1 MWTLREMGGGELSGD
16 DDDDQSD
23 ERKMTWGGTWRSRNY
38 FVEWEHATRGPLEEY
53 SMGRT
58 KLTHTQRFE
67 DK

>member
-1 MWTLREMGGGELSGD
+1 MWTLREMGEGGELSGD

-38 FVEWEHATRGPLEEY
+38 CRIGPLEEY

-58 KLTHTQRFE
+58 KLTHTQRFGG
-67 DK
+67 